1 MNGKRILKKLIGL
14 FLIINVILF
23 MFNYANT
30 STTYTLTKGRVDNIK
45 AVLADR
51 GIAISAQLPRNFS
64 PKSSAN
70 LSFMDNAF
78 RYTIEKNFFGNN
90 LASVKH
96 SVGTSESGHG
106 HGKVQ
111 YSVLEDEV
119 LAFTGKNLLYTN
131 KQIKAWDKKPNLK
144 EAKAFCQKLIKRI
157 DPKLNVDDYKLQI
170 EERENY
176 WLLTYYLVFE
186 GIPVLDSYMTFR
198 VCEDGVASGEV
209 HLATLE
215 ITSEEKK
222 DIYPIDLVLF
232 NLPDYIEGQDNLE
245 ISDIELVYKRNS
257 NSNNMWGQNIV
268 PAYKI
273 QIKGLE
279 EALFVNAYNNQ
290 ILK

>member
-30 STTYTLTKGRVDNIK
+30 STTYTLTKGRIDNIK
-45 AVLADR
+45 AVLADK
-51 GIAISAQLPRNFS
+51 GIAISAQLPRDFS

-70 LSFMDNAF
+70 LDFMDNTWK
-78 RYTIEKNFFGNN
+78 YTIEKSFFGNN

-106 HGKVQ
+106 KVE
-111 YSVLEDEV
+111 YSVLDNEI
-119 LAFTGKNLLYTN
+119 LAFTGKSVLYTN
-131 KQIKAWDKKPNLK
+131 KQIKASGEKPSLK
-144 EAKAFCQKLIKRI
+144 EAKAFCQKLMKRI
-157 DPKLNVDDYKLQI
+157 DNKMNVDDYKLQI
-170 EERENY
+170 EEREND
-176 WLLTYYLVFE
+176 WWLTYYLVFD

-198 VCEDGVASGEV
+198 VCKDGVANGEI
-209 HLATLE
+209 HLASLE

-222 DIYPIDLVLF
+222 EIYPIDLVLF
-232 NLPDYIEGQDNLE
+232 NLPDYIEGQENLE
-245 ISDIELVYKRNS
+245 ILDVVLVYKRNS

-268 PAYKI
+268 PTYKI